1 MRRTRFCRL
10 HWEAAS
16 VQWALAAQQA
26 RLDALRDEVARSE
39 GAVGRLGRRL
49 TWLERREREADTA

>member
-1 MRRTRFCRL
+1 M
-10 HWEAAS
+10 
-16 VQWALAAQQA
+16 QWALAAQQA